1 MTQLH
6 HHLYQPLR
14 QWSYQTAWLWVIP
27 AAFLAVATVTGH
39 QKGAYWLAA
48 RFDPEYIYLLNS
60 LSIANFSAPGY
71 IDHPGTPVHV
81 AGALVLWL
89 VYLAKSITT
98 PSSGLTSAV
107 LQQPELY
114 LTALNLALVLL
125 MAGLLG
131 LVGWVAYRYDRQP
144 LPCVA
149 LQLTPLLIATTLAS
163 AHRVN
168 PEPFL
173 FAVSQGLVLLLLP
186 YLHQDNLEKRPWFAV
201 SLGAIVGLGLAA
213 KVTYVPVLLVVMLLP
228 TLRQQGL
235 MFASTIATFLLCT
248 MPIAY
253 RYSEITNWLLSIA
266 WHTDNYGYGDPGI
279 VKLDA
284 LLPSLGM
291 MLKVDPAVFIVL
303 VSAAIAWGI
312 LRFHSHTSAGSAS
325 KFQRLS
331 TVLLIISALQI
342 AMAMKHPVPLLAG
355 DVELRY
361 LLPTIALSGLLVY
374 TILQW
379 AGLASIRW
387 AGRSYLLILTLCGCL
402 TVPQSWGSLQA
413 SITHRQDT
421 ARLDRQLREQF
432 PNCLVISHYRSS
444 SLPFALWFGNGYA
457 NEIYSQP
464 LATLYPAHGF
474 YHPWRR
480 TFETFTGKVKNT
492 PDTIREL
499 QAQPCVLLRGSPM
512 NPAEQRRHFPTATLS
527 PVLSTSIEVVYRLE

>member
-6 HHLYQPLR
+6 HQCQYPR
-14 QWSYQTAWLWVIP
+14 QWNYRAAWYWVIP
-27 AAFLAVATVTGH
+27 VGFFTVAILTGY

-60 LSIANFSAPGY
+60 LSIANFNAPGY
-71 IDHPGTPVHV
+71 IDHPGTPVHI
-81 AGALVLWL
+81 AGAAVLWL
-89 VYLAKSITT
+89 VYLAKSIAAS
-98 PSSGLTSAV
+98 SSGLTSAV

-114 LTALNLALVLL
+114 LRALNLVLVLL

-131 LVGWVAYRYDRQP
+131 LVGWVAYRCDRQP
-144 LPCVA
+144 LPCIA
-149 LQLTPLLIATTLAS
+149 LQLTPLLMATTLAS

-186 YLHQDNLEKRPWFAV
+186 YLHQENLEKRPWFAV

-213 KVTYVPVLLVVMLLP
+213 KVTYLPVLLVTVLLP

-235 MFASTIATFLLCT
+235 MLASAIAAFLLCT
-248 MPIAY
+248 LPIAH
-253 RYSEITNWLLSIA
+253 RYGEIMNWLLSIA

-279 VKLDA
+279 VKVGA
-284 LLPSLGM
+284 LLPNLGT
-291 MLKVDPAVFIVL
+291 MLRADPAVFIVL
-303 VSAAIAWGI
+303 IGAAIAWGI
-312 LRFHSHTSAGSAS
+312 LRFYATTTADPAS

-331 TVLLIISALQI
+331 TVLLIIGAVQI
-342 AMAMKHPVPLLAG
+342 AMAIKHPVPLLAG

-361 LLPTIALSGLLVY
+361 LMPTIALSGLLVY
-374 TILQW
+374 AILQW

-387 AGRSYLLILTLCGCL
+387 LGRSCLLMLTLCGCL
-402 TVPQSWGSLQA
+402 TVSQSWGSLQA
-413 SITHRQDT
+413 SIAHRQDT
-421 ARLDRQLREQF
+421 ARLDRQLRDQF

-444 SLPFALWFGNGYA
+444 LLPFALWFGNGYA

-464 LATLYPAHGF
+464 LAKLYPSHGF

-512 NPAEQRRHFPTATLS
+512 SLTEQHRHFPTATLS
-527 PVLSTSIEVVYRLE
+527 PVLSTSIEVVYRLK